1 MFLILPC
8 DGVRYSGTF
17 LAYLWEVS
25 AWLSKVVVF
34 VRLDKNVDY
43 NGGQVA
49 NTISVQRW
57 QHLILPRFFWLLF
70 LLHASGVLVEHVV
83 RVCLN
88 LTLDDVIP
96 EFLGRDSVPGP
107 LLLLAVILLDIKEVK
122 NVRVPELE
130 INSKSI
136 RPLVP
141 TLVHITGRKGFLVR
155 VSFFNCFVLCY
166 FTWQCC

>member
-70 LLHASGVLVEHVV
+70 LLPASGALVEHVGH
-83 RVCLN
+83 VCLN

-96 EFLGRDSVPGP
+96 ELLGRDSLPGP
-107 LLLLAVILLDIKEVK
+107 LLLLAVILVDIKEVK
-122 NVRVPELE
+122 NVREPELK

-141 TLVHITGRKGFLVR
+141 TLVYITGRKGFLVR
-155 VSFFNCFVLCY
+155 VSFF
-166 FTWQCC
+166 

>member
-17 LAYLWEVS
+17 LAYLWDLWEVS

-34 VRLDKNVDY
+34 VRLDKNV
-43 NGGQVA
+43 N
-49 NTISVQRW
+49 VQWR
-57 QHLILPRFFWLLF
+57 QTRSLESLEHLILPRFFWLLF
-70 LLHASGVLVEHVV
+70 LLHASGVLVEHVG
-83 RVCLN
+83 RPCLN

-96 EFLGRDSVPGP
+96 ELLGRDSLPGP
-107 LLLLAVILLDIKEVK
+107 LLLLAVILVDIKEVK
-122 NVRVPELE
+122 NVRVPELK

-141 TLVHITGRKGFLVR
+141 TLVYITGRKGFLVR
-155 VSFFNCFVLCY
+155 VSFFKCY